1 MLEVENLHAG
11 YGRIG
16 ILAGVSFSI
25 ARGELVG
32 VLGHNGMGKTTL
44 LKTLVGELSAS
55 VGAIHYAGRDVTHA
69 RTAVR
74 ARAGMG
80 YVPQGQ
86 GVFPGLTVREN
97 LRMGELGVIGPSA
110 VPELL
115 EHFPILKPLLD
126 RPARAVSGGE
136 RQVLALAR
144 CLAGRPSLVLLDE
157 PSDGVQPSVVDD
169 IAERLQALQVAWN
182 LTILLVEQDLKL
194 VAALA
199 QRVFIM
205 QKGRITAELT
215 PSALGDLALIS
226 ERMGL

>member
-1 MLEVENLHAG
+1 MLEVENLHSG

-16 ILAGVSFSI
+16 ILSGVSFSVN
-25 ARGELVG
+25 RGEIVG

-44 LKTLVGELSAS
+44 LRTLIGELSAS
-55 VGAIHYAGRDVTHA
+55 AGVIRFQERDITHA
-69 RTAVR
+69 RAAAR
-74 ARAGMG
+74 SRAGIG

-97 LRMGELGVIGPSA
+97 LRMGESGAGGPS
-110 VPELL
+110 VVSELL
-115 EHFPILKPLLD
+115 ERFPILQPLLG
-126 RPARAVSGGE
+126 RQARALSGGE

-157 PSDGVQPSVVDD
+157 PSDGVQPSIVDD
-169 IAERLQALQVAWN
+169 IALQLQALLTAWN

-199 QRVFIM
+199 KRVFVM
-205 QKGRITAELT
+205 QKGRITAELEST
-215 PSALGDLALIS
+215 ALNDKALIS
-226 ERMGL
+226 TRMGL

>member
-1 MLEVENLHAG
+1 MLEVENLHSG

-16 ILAGVSFSI
+16 ILAGVSFSVG
-25 ARGELVG
+25 RGEIVG

-44 LKTLVGELSAS
+44 LKTLVGELPAS
-55 VGAIHYAGRDVTHA
+55 VGVIRYAGRDITHA

-97 LRMGELGVIGPSA
+97 LRMGELGVTGLSV

-115 EHFPILKPLLD
+115 ERFPILSLLLD
-126 RPARAVSGGE
+126 RPAHVLSGGE

-157 PSDGVQPSVVDD
+157 PSDGVQPSIVEDV
-169 IAERLQALQVAWN
+169 AAQLQALLAAWN

-199 QRVFIM
+199 QRVFVM

-215 PSALGDLALIS
+215 PSALGDQALIS

>member
-1 MLEVENLHAG
+1 MLEVENLHSG

-16 ILAGVSFSI
+16 ILTGVSFSVN
-25 ARGELVG
+25 RGEIVG

-44 LKTLVGELSAS
+44 LRTLIGELSAS
-55 VGAIHYAGRDVTHA
+55 AGVIRFQGRDIT
-69 RTAVR
+69 R
-74 ARAGMG
+74 ARAAARSRAGIG

-97 LRMGELGVIGPSA
+97 LRMGEISAAGPSA
-110 VPELL
+110 LSELL
-115 EHFPILKPLLD
+115 ERFPILQRLLN
-126 RPARAVSGGE
+126 RQARTLSGGE

-157 PSDGVQPSVVDD
+157 PSDGVQPSTVDD
-169 IAERLQALQVAWN
+169 IAVQLQALLSAWN
-182 LTILLVEQDLKL
+182 LTVLLVEQDLKL

-199 QRVFIM
+199 KRVFVM
-205 QKGRITAELT
+205 QKGRITAELGST
-215 PSALGDLALIS
+215 ALNDRALIS

>member
-1 MLEVENLHAG
+1 MLEVENLHSG
-11 YGRIG
+11 YGRVG
-16 ILAGVSFSI
+16 ILSGVSFSVN
-25 ARGELVG
+25 RGEIVG

-44 LKTLVGELSAS
+44 LRTLIGELSAS
-55 VGAIHYAGRDVTHA
+55 AGVIRFQGRDIT
-69 RTAVR
+69 R
-74 ARAGMG
+74 ARAAARSRAGIG

-97 LRMGELGVIGPSA
+97 LRMGEISAAGPSA
-110 VPELL
+110 LSELL
-115 EHFPILKPLLD
+115 ERFPILQRLLN
-126 RPARAVSGGE
+126 RQARTLSGGE

-157 PSDGVQPSVVDD
+157 PSDGVQPSIVDD
-169 IAERLQALQVAWN
+169 IAVQLQALLSAWN

-199 QRVFIM
+199 KRVFVM
-205 QKGRITAELT
+205 QKGRITAELEST
-215 PSALGDLALIS
+215 ALNDRALIS

>member
-1 MLEVENLHAG
+1 MLEVENLHSG

-16 ILAGVSFSI
+16 ILSGVSFSVN
-25 ARGELVG
+25 RGEIVG

-44 LKTLVGELSAS
+44 LRTLIGELPASAG
-55 VGAIHYAGRDVTHA
+55 VIRFQGRDIT
-69 RTAVR
+69 R
-74 ARAGMG
+74 ARAAVRSRAGIG

-97 LRMGELGVIGPSA
+97 LRMGESGATGPS
-110 VPELL
+110 VVSELL
-115 EHFPILKPLLD
+115 ERFPILQPLLG
-126 RPARAVSGGE
+126 RQARALSGGE

-157 PSDGVQPSVVDD
+157 PSDGVQPSIVDD
-169 IAERLQALQVAWN
+169 IALQLQALLRAWN

-199 QRVFIM
+199 KRVFVM
-205 QKGRITAELT
+205 QKGRISAELEAT
-215 PSALGDLALIS
+215 ALNDKALIS
-226 ERMGL
+226 DRMGL

>member
-1 MLEVENLHAG
+1 MLEVENLHSG
-11 YGRIG
+11 YGRVS
-16 ILAGVSFSI
+16 ILSGVSFSVN
-25 ARGELVG
+25 RGEIVG

-44 LKTLVGELSAS
+44 LRTLIGELSAS
-55 VGAIHYAGRDVTHA
+55 AGVIRFQGRDIT
-69 RTAVR
+69 R
-74 ARAGMG
+74 ARAAARSRAGIG

-97 LRMGELGVIGPSA
+97 LRMGEISAAGPSA
-110 VPELL
+110 LSELL
-115 EHFPILKPLLD
+115 ERFPILQRLLN
-126 RPARAVSGGE
+126 RQARTLSGGE

-157 PSDGVQPSVVDD
+157 PSDGVQPSIVDD
-169 IAERLQALQVAWN
+169 IAVQLQALLNAWS

-199 QRVFIM
+199 KRVFVM
-205 QKGRITAELT
+205 QKGRITAELEST
-215 PSALGDLALIS
+215 ALSDRALIS

>member
-1 MLEVENLHAG
+1 MLEVENLHSG

-16 ILAGVSFSI
+16 ILAGVSFMVN
-25 ARGELVG
+25 RGEIVG

-44 LKTLVGELSAS
+44 LRTLIGELSAS
-55 VGAIHYAGRDVTHA
+55 AGVIRFQGRDIT
-69 RTAVR
+69 
-74 ARAGMG
+74 RAGAAARSQAGIG
-80 YVPQGQ
+80 YAPQGQ

-97 LRMGELGVIGPSA
+97 LRLGEMSAKGPSA

-115 EHFPILKPLLD
+115 ERFPILQLLLD
-126 RPARAVSGGE
+126 REARALSGGE

-157 PSDGVQPSVVDD
+157 PSDGVQPSIVDD
-169 IAERLQALQVAWN
+169 IAVQLQALLSAWN

-199 QRVFIM
+199 KRVFVM
-205 QKGRITAELT
+205 QKGRITAELEST
-215 PSALGDLALIS
+215 ALNDKALIS